1 VAVIAERVFKWSGD
15 RAFYT
20 SMAIVLAAAVF
31 LGFAPTFFL
40 RGYLPLPPGA
50 NSLSSLI
57 VIHGLLNTLW
67 FALFLVQTLL
77 VARARTDIHRRLG
90 MSGAALAIAIV
101 LVGTLTTIKGLRD
114 SPVTPQFDGRVF
126 FLGATLPSF
135 VLFGALVAAAIVFR
149 RRPETHKRLMLLA
162 TIKLMS
168 AGLDRIFSFNFAG
181 PVPDFLVHTQMATDI
196 FIIAAVLYDL
206 RTRGRLHPALVW
218 GGAAIVLQ
226 PLLLVVAR
234 THAALAL
241 SDHFR

>member
-1 VAVIAERVFKWSGD
+1 MMIIPERVWKWTGD

-31 LGFAPTFFL
+31 LGFAPTFYL

-50 NSLSSLI
+50 NSLSPLI
-57 VIHGLLNTLW
+57 VIHGFLNTLW

-90 MSGAALAIAIV
+90 MLGAALAIAIV

-114 SPVTPQFDGRVF
+114 SPVTPQFDGRIY

-135 VLFGALVAAAIVFR
+135 VLFGALVAAAIGFR
-149 RRPETHKRLMLLA
+149 RHPETHKRLMLLA

-168 AGLDRIFSFNFAG
+168 AGLDRIFAFNFSG
-181 PVPDFLVHTQMATDI
+181 PVPDFIVHTQVATDI
-196 FIIAAVLYDL
+196 FIIAAVLYDFRL
-206 RTRGRLHPALVW
+206 RGRLHPALAW
-218 GGAAIVLQ
+218 GGAAIALQ
-226 PLLLVVAR
+226 PLLLVVAH

-241 SDHFR
+241 SDFFR

>member
-1 VAVIAERVFKWSGD
+1 VPISAERAFKWVGD
-15 RAFYT
+15 RVFYT
-20 SMAIVLAAAVF
+20 SMAIFLAAAVF
-31 LGFAPTFFL
+31 LGFAPTFYL
-40 RGYLPLPPGA
+40 RGYLTLPPGA

-57 VIHGLLNTLW
+57 VLHGILNTLW

-90 MSGAALAIAIV
+90 VLGAALAIAIV

-114 SPVTPQFDGRVF
+114 SPVTPQFDGGVF

-162 TIKLMS
+162 SIKLMS
-168 AGLDRIFSFNFAG
+168 AGLDRIFGFNFSG
-181 PVPDFLVHTQMATDI
+181 PVPDFIVQTQVATDI

-206 RTRGRLHPALVW
+206 RTRRRLHPALIW

-234 THAALAL
+234 THSALAL
-241 SDHFR
+241 SDLFR